1 MIKNTLAL
9 NLIADVMAWD
19 NVRATDEYDWLRLM
33 SVVKYDSYA
42 DFAAGSGFIEALV
55 DWMRQFDKEDRET
68 AYRLVKT
75 RLVFISSAEMQRLIE
90 AFLPEF
96 VTPYLRSSVA
106 SDHDIQPYEVWAD
119 KEPSDAFA
127 DRLRKCLFVG
137 LSDGSR
143 IDILRRANAGELS
156 QEQVVPMMNVDR
168 EKWISLGQDL
178 KDECGDDAKFEDVY
192 LVDDFTASGTTFIR
206 LKDGQP
212 KGKLPKFEKMVSD
225 ARKVLGTAFPIAKN
239 YRLHIHHY
247 VSTVQ
252 ARQALLD
259 RIEEVIPMLPAKSF
273 QDEIAVHE
281 SLLLPDTLPLGTV
294 CEGTP
299 VGGHVE
305 AGTNGLRAT
314 YPEDRDY
321 IDLCEKYYD
330 PSEFKRLEVHCR
342 EAGLTT
348 LCYGYGYCALP
359 LILEHNTPNNTV
371 PLLWSETGEPTSPR
385 TRSLFQR
392 RDRHG

>member
-1 MIKNTLAL
+1 MIKNALAL

-19 NVRATDEYDWLRLM
+19 DVRATHEYDWLRLM

-55 DWMRQFDKEDRET
+55 DWMRQFEKEDRET
-68 AYRLVKT
+68 AYRLVKS

-96 VTPYLRSSVA
+96 VTPYLRGSVA
-106 SDHDIQPYEVWAD
+106 SEHEIQPYEVWAD
-119 KEPSDAFA
+119 RESSAAFA

-143 IDILRRANAGELS
+143 IDILRRTNAGELS

-168 EKWISLGQDL
+168 EKWISLGRDL
-178 KDECGDDAKFEDVY
+178 IDECGDDAKFEDVY
-192 LVDDFTASGTTFIR
+192 LIDDFTASGTTFIR
-206 LKDGQP
+206 LKDGHP

-225 ARKVLGTAFPIAKN
+225 AREELGTAFPIAEN

-259 RIEEVIPMLPAKSF
+259 RIEEVVPMLPAKSF
-273 QDEIAVHE
+273 QDEIAIHE
-281 SLLLPDTLPLGTV
+281 GLLLPSGLPLGTV
-294 CEGTP
+294 CEGAP
-299 VGGHVE
+299 VSGHVE
-305 AGTNGLRAT
+305 ARTNGLRET
-314 YPEDRDY
+314 YPDDRNY

-330 PSEFKRLEVHCR
+330 PSEFKRLERHCR

-359 LILEHNTPNNTV
+359 LVLEHNTPNNTV
-371 PLLWSETGEPTSPR
+371 PLLWSETGDPNSPM
-385 TRSLFQR
+385 TRSLFHR